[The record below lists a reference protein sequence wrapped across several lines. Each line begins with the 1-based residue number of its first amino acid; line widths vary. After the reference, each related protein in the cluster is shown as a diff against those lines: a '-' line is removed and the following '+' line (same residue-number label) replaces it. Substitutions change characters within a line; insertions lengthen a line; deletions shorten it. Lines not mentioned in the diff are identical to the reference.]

1 MSIPLRVFICSTY
14 RDLPGEREGVMEAI
28 RKLQHQHD
36 SMEYFGARPNLPI
49 ETCLDQVRRSDVMV
63 VIVGYLYGSIVPE
76 IGVSYTE
83 AEYAEGVRLGM
94 PCLVYIR
101 DEDVPIP
108 PKHMEQDPEKIILL
122 KKFKETLKKNHT
134 IAPFNNTQDLSVTV
148 TADLARV
155 AQEIKVANVQSVEQ
169 HLQLLRQGVGV
180 WNAWRLKH
188 SKHKPT
194 LSSANLH
201 GMDLTSADLRQADL
215 SSADLGES
223 VLIWTNFSGA
233 NLSGANLSGALLG
246 DTIFG
251 DTDLSNAQGLSTCVH
266 GGPSTIDFRTLKR
279 SGKLPTI
286 FLKGCQLSEII
297 IDYLDALLAP
307 PINFY
312 SCFISYSSKDQEFA
326 ARLHADLQSNGVRC
340 WFAPHDMKIGAR
352 IRSEVDEVIRIH
364 DKLLLILSENSVS
377 SAWSES
383 EVETAMERERKE
395 KHTILFPIRLDDA
408 VMQADGGWPA
418 LIRNTRNI
426 GDFRKWKNHD
436 SYQKAFD
443 RLLRDLKA
451 DKKKL

>member
-1 MSIPLRVFICSTY
+1 MSGPLRVFICSTY
-14 RDLPGEREGVMEAI
+14 RDLSGEREGVMEAI
-28 RKLQHQHD
+28 RRLQHQHD

-63 VIVGYLYGSIVPE
+63 VIVGHLYGSIVPE

-83 AEYAEGVRLGM
+83 AEYTEGVRLGM

-134 IAPFNNTQDLSVTV
+134 IATFNNTQDLSIAV

-155 AQEIKVANVQSVEQ
+155 AQEIKVANVESVEQ
-169 HLQLLRQGVGV
+169 HVQLLRQGIGV
-180 WNAWRLKH
+180 WNVWRLKH

-194 LSSANLH
+194 LSGANLH

-251 DTDLSNAQGLSTCVH
+251 DTDLSNARGLSTCVH

-307 PINFY
+307 PIHFY

-340 WFAPHDMKIGAR
+340 WFAPHDMKIGTR

-364 DKLLLILSENSVS
+364 NKLLLILSKDSVS

-395 KHTILFPIRLDDA
+395 KQTVLFPIRLDDA
-408 VMQADGGWPA
+408 VMQVDGGWPA

-426 GDFRKWKNHD
+426 GDFREWKNHD
-436 SYQKAFD
+436 SYQKAFN
-443 RLLRDLKA
+443 RLLRDLIA
-451 DKKKL
+451 QV